1 MAHFSRNERGQVAV
15 LIMATMVALLGFTA
29 LAIDGGRV
37 YADRRD
43 AQNAADNAALTAALA
58 IINEQDESAA
68 ALAIAAT
75 NGFDNDG
82 TTNTVTVYWPPTDG
96 AYQGN
101 NEYVQV
107 KIWAL
112 TDTALIQY
120 VWSGTLANQVEAVAR
135 AYGRNSPVTGN
146 AIVTL
151 NDCTVSGG
159 HTIEITGGG
168 NSGGVQAYDGGI
180 WINTSGGSD
189 CGIDPGSNGYGV
201 TSDTGI
207 NTTGTH
213 DFSGETLIS
222 PLPANTGQN
231 NGKPITDPL
240 EFLAEP
246 TCSASGTESGGVF
259 EPGNWSGADLA
270 GGTYEPG
277 IYCIT
282 GDLDLSGNDG
292 ITGEGV
298 LLYFIDGGLR
308 FTGNAGMTI
317 TAPTTANCLGT
328 EGDTT
333 ASCTYKGIAIFVSR
347 SNSSSIE
354 VRGNGGDAIFG
365 LIYAIDSVVQARGG
379 GASSEETGIVGQV
392 ISARVEGNGGGSF
405 IVTYD
410 EDRTFEVPPIIE
422 LMQ

>member
-1 MAHFSRNERGQVAV
+1 MNKKNRHENGQVAV
-15 LIMATMVALLGFTA
+15 LIMAAIVALLGFTA

-43 AQNAADNAALTAALA
+43 AQNAADNAALSAALA
-58 IINEQDESAA
+58 IINEQDQDAA
-68 ALAIAAT
+68 ALAVANT

-82 TTNTVTVYWPPTDG
+82 TTNTVQVFWPPTDG
-96 AYQGN
+96 DYAGDD
-101 NEYVQV
+101 EYVQV

-112 TDTALIQY
+112 TDTALIQF
-120 VWSGTLANQVEAVAR
+120 VWPGTLANQVEAVAR

-151 NDCTVSGG
+151 NNCTESGG
-159 HTIEITGGG
+159 ETIEITGGG
-168 NSGGVQAYDGGI
+168 NSGGVQAYEGGI
-180 WINTSGGSD
+180 WINTSGGSC
-189 CGIDPGSNGYGV
+189 CGLDPGLQGFGI
-201 TSDTGI
+201 TSDVGI
-207 NTTGTH
+207 NSTGSCTY
-213 DFSGETLIS
+213 SGETLVAPNPI
-222 PLPANTGQN
+222 NTGQN

-240 EFLAEP
+240 EFLEEP
-246 TCSASGTESGGVF
+246 TCSANGTESGGVYQ
-259 EPGNWSGADLA
+259 PGNWSGGSLA

-282 GDLDLSGNDG
+282 GDVDISGNDG
-292 ITGEGV
+292 IVGDGV

-308 FTGNAGMTI
+308 FTGNAGMTL
-317 TAPTTANCLGT
+317 TAPSESTCLGT

-354 VRGNGGDAIFG
+354 VRGNGGDAVFG
-365 LIYAIDSVVQARGG
+365 LIYAINSVVQARGG
-379 GASSEETGIVGQV
+379 GSDAEETGVVGQI

-405 IVTYD
+405 KVTYD
-410 EDRTFEVPPIIE
+410 EDRSFTVPPIIE
-422 LMQ
+422 LQQ